1 MDIENLKKEVL
12 LLEKELSSP
21 GIFSNQEKF
30 AEKVEMDFTAISRY
44 IHGRAFPNEKNF
56 KRIWNELGISY
67 NTLEEF
73 LEDI

>member
-30 AEKVEMDFTAISRY
+30 AEISRNH
-44 IHGRAFPNEKNF
+44 IEK
-56 KRIWNELGISY
+56 
-67 NTLEEF
+67 T
-73 LEDI
+73 